1 MCCSFKCK
9 YHANRILYRGDAMN
23 RFPRLFSTMRLGP
36 YVLKN
41 RIESAPMGVRG
52 TPEGY
57 ITPEGTAYYEL
68 RARGGAAIV
77 TLGESMVDSSGTSH
91 GRVNPLDDPGILHS
105 LINTTDAIKRH
116 GAVPSIELVHA
127 GIRSRTPHPD
137 DPVYGPSAGTSFYGK
152 RIIEMGEA
160 EIEGVVSAFGDAAE
174 MAKLGGVQMCMIHGG
189 HGWLL
194 SQWFSQLHNRR
205 EDRFGGSVE
214 NRARIALMII
224 DDIRKKCGPGF
235 PIEIR
240 LSGDEFT
247 EGGMGLDET
256 VELAKVLDG
265 KVDLIHVSAATFH
278 DRAAGLRMF
287 PSVFHPRGCNVY
299 LAEAIKKAVKTPVNT
314 VGALNDPAH
323 MEEILESGMADMV
336 TLGRAL
342 LADPYLPEKA
352 RKGNE
357 DDITPCIRCNYCISQ
372 NFTPYVKYPRGVVRC
387 VVNPVIGR
395 EYESRFVQASGGRK
409 KVMVVGGGP
418 GGMQAAITAADRGH
432 DVILFEKSRRL
443 GGTLAYAE
451 REYFKEDTRRLTE
464 VLIRR
469 VHARPIRLML
479 EKEVT
484 PEVVR
489 EISPDVLIAAVG
501 AEPIIPDIPGIG
513 GENVVVAASMYDEDA
528 LGDRVVVIG
537 GGLVGCEEGL
547 HLAHLGKDVTIL
559 EMLDKAAAD
568 APYLHWL
575 GLMREL
581 ERSVRLETRVRC
593 TRVTDGGVFAVNEGG
608 EEVFYEADTVLL
620 AVGLRSRKEMV
631 ESLRGC
637 APDFSVIGDC
647 LEPATV
653 MEAIHMGYFSAMNI

>member
-1 MCCSFKCK
+1 M
-9 YHANRILYRGDAMN
+9 D
-23 RFPRLFSTMRLGP
+23 RFPKLFSPMKLGP
-36 YVLKN
+36 FMLRN
-41 RIESAPMGVRG
+41 RIESAPMGVHG

-57 ITPEGTAYYEL
+57 ITPEGAAYYEL
-68 RARGGAAIV
+68 RAKGGAAIV
-77 TLGESMVDSSGTSH
+77 TLGESMVDSRGTSH
-91 GRVNPLDDPGILHS
+91 GRVTPLDDPGILPS

-116 GAVPSIELVHA
+116 GAIPSIELLHA
-127 GIRSRTPHPD
+127 GIRSRTQRPD
-137 DPVYGPSAGTSFYGK
+137 GAVYGPSAGTSFYGK
-152 RIIEMGEA
+152 QIIEMGEP
-160 EIEGVVSAFGDAAE
+160 EIEQVVNAFGDAAE

-194 SQWFSQLHNRR
+194 SQWFSPLHNHR
-205 EDRFGGSVE
+205 EDRYGGSIE
-214 NRARIALMII
+214 NRARIASMII
-224 DDIRKKCGPGF
+224 EDIREKCGPDF

-247 EGGMGLDET
+247 EGGMRLEET

-287 PSVFHPRGCNVY
+287 PSMFLPRGCNVY

-314 VGALNDPAH
+314 VGALNDPAQ
-323 MEEILESGMADMV
+323 MEEILETGKADMI

-342 LADPYLPEKA
+342 LADPNLPEKA

-357 DDITPCIRCNYCISQ
+357 EDITPCIRCNYCISQ

-387 VVNPVIGR
+387 VVNPIIGR
-395 EYESRFVQASGGRK
+395 EYESRFVQTSGGRK

-432 DVILFEKSRRL
+432 EVILCEKRNRL

-451 REYFKEDTRRLTE
+451 REYFKDDTKKLTE

-469 VHARPIRLML
+469 VQERPIRLMMDT
-479 EKEVT
+479 EVT
-484 PEVVR
+484 PEVVG
-489 EISPDVLIAAVG
+489 EVSPDVLIAAVG
-501 AEPIIPDIPGIG
+501 AEPIIPDMLGVKNS
-513 GENVVVAASMYDEDA
+513 NVVIAASMYDEDA
-528 LGDRVVVIG
+528 VGERVVVIG

-547 HLAHLGKDVTIL
+547 HLAHLGKEVTIL
-559 EMLDKAAAD
+559 EMLEKAASD

-581 ERSVRLETRVRC
+581 EKSVRLETRVKC
-593 TRVTDGGVFAVNEGG
+593 TRVTEGGVSAVNMEG
-608 EEVFYEADTVLL
+608 EERFYEADTILL
-620 AVGLRSRKEMV
+620 AVGLKPRTETV
-631 ESLRGC
+631 ESLRSC
-637 APDFSVIGDC
+637 APDFIVIGDC
-647 LEPATV
+647 LQPATA
-653 MEAIHMGYFSAMNI
+653 MEAIHMGYFSAMDI

>member
-1 MCCSFKCK
+1 
-9 YHANRILYRGDAMN
+9 
-23 RFPRLFSTMRLGP
+23 
-36 YVLKN
+36 
-41 RIESAPMGVRG
+41 MGVHG

-68 RARGGAAIV
+68 RAKGGAAIV
-77 TLGESMVDSSGTSH
+77 TLGESMVDSKGTSH
-91 GRVNPLDDPGILHS
+91 GRRNPLDDPGILHS

-116 GAVPSIELVHA
+116 GAVASIELVHA
-127 GIRSRTPHPD
+127 GIRSRTEHPD
-137 DPVYGPSAGTSFYGK
+137 DPVYGPSAGISFYGK
-152 RIIEMGEA
+152 QIIEMGEA
-160 EIEGVVSAFGDAAE
+160 EIEQVVNAFGDAAE

-194 SQWFSQLHNRR
+194 SQWFSPLHNHR
-205 EDRFGGSVE
+205 EDRFGGSIE

-224 DDIRKKCGPGF
+224 EDIREKCGPNF

-247 EGGMGLDET
+247 EGGMRLEET
-256 VELAKVLDG
+256 VELAKILDS
-265 KVDLIHVSAATFH
+265 KVDLIHVSATTFN
-278 DRAAGLRMF
+278 DRTAGLRMF
-287 PSVFHPRGCNVY
+287 PSMFLPRGCNVY
-299 LAEAIKKAVKTPVNT
+299 LAEAIKKAVKVPVNT

-323 MEEILESGMADMV
+323 MEEILETGKADMV

-372 NFTPYVKYPRGVVRC
+372 GFTPYVKYPRGVSRC
-387 VVNPVIGR
+387 VVNPIIGR
-395 EYESRFVQASGGRK
+395 EYESKFVQASGGKK

-432 DVILFEKSRRL
+432 EVILCEKSRRL
-443 GGTLAYAE
+443 GGTLVYAE
-451 REYFKEDTRRLTE
+451 REYFKEDTRRFTE

-469 VHARPIRLML
+469 VHTRPIRILMD
-479 EKEVT
+479 KEVT
-484 PEVVR
+484 PEFVR
-489 EISPDVLIAAVG
+489 EVSPDVLIAAVG
-501 AEPIIPDIPGIG
+501 AEPIIPDIPGITNK
-513 GENVVVAASMYDEDA
+513 NVVVAASMYDEDA
-528 LGDRVVVIG
+528 IGERVVVIG

-547 HLAHLGKDVTIL
+547 HLAHLGKEVTIL
-559 EMLDKAAAD
+559 EMLEKAAAD

-581 ERSVRLETRVRC
+581 EKSVRLETRLKC
-593 TRVTDGGVFAVNEGG
+593 TRITDGGVFAVNENG
-608 EEVFYEADTVLL
+608 EEGFYEADTILL
-620 AVGLRSRKEMV
+620 AVGLKSRTEIV
-631 ESLRGC
+631 ESLRDC

-647 LEPATV
+647 LQPATV